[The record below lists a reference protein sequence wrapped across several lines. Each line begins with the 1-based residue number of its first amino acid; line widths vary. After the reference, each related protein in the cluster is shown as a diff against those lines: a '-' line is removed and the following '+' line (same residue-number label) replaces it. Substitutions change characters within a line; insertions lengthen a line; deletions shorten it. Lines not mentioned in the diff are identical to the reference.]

1 MKDYYNVTVSRILA
15 LIERVRTDL
24 TPELRIK
31 IITII
36 TIDVHGR
43 DVIEKFV
50 LNKVMDSGMFI
61 WQSQL
66 RFYMESKAKE
76 PKKVC

>member
-61 WQSQL
+61 W
-66 RFYMESKAKE
+66 
-76 PKKVC
+76 

>member
-1 MKDYYNVTVSRILA
+1 MKDYYNVTVSRILS

-24 TPELRIK
+24 SMELRIK

-50 LNKVMDSGMFI
+50 AQKIMDSGAFM
-61 WQSQL
+61 W
-66 RFYMESKAKE
+66 
-76 PKKVC
+76 